1 MANVLDAFKESQEV
15 ATVDASKKIRVGII
29 GTGWI
34 ADAHIASYLKQ
45 PDVEIVAGADLIP
58 GKAAAFFAKHG
69 VEGVKCDYKDG
80 EEMVNDKSLALDAVS
95 ICTYNR
101 QHAPCAIQAL
111 EAGVHVLLEKPFT
124 VTTEEAIEVMRAE
137 KKSGKILSIGFQPR
151 LDDNMKMVKDV
162 VESGVLGKIYYIQT
176 GGGRRRGIPTPFGTT
191 FIEDETAGLGALADI
206 GCYSLDM
213 VLNAIGY
220 PKPLTVSGYKSD
232 FFGTDPNYI
241 GYKKCGH
248 PEYYKKFGVDDFAAG
263 FIRLE
268 GGIIVD
274 FRIAWAMNL
283 DTSGD
288 TIIYG
293 TKGSLRIP
301 STECWNGT
309 IGGDLVIYHEVAG
322 KQVETKIPQIIPAK
336 GAPSNFDKKIR
347 TFVDACKN
355 GGAAPVP
362 SSQILYNQA
371 ILDGI
376 AKSSDLGRE
385 IEIEIPEI

>member
-1 MANVLDAFKESQEV
+1 MANVLDAFKESQEK
-15 ATVDASKKIRVGII
+15 ATVDANKKVRVGII

-34 ADAHIASYLKQ
+34 AGAHIASYLNQ

-58 GKAAAFFAKHG
+58 GKAAAFFKKYG
-69 VEGVKCDYKDG
+69 VEGVKTDYKNG
-80 EEMVNDKSLALDAVS
+80 EEMVNDKSLKLDAVS

-111 EAGVHVLLEKPFT
+111 KAGVNVLLEKPFT
-124 VTTEEAIEVMRAE
+124 VTTEEAVEVMRAE
-137 KKSGKILSIGFQPR
+137 RESGKVLSIGFQPR
-151 LDDNMKMVKDV
+151 LDDNMKMVKEV
-162 VESGVLGKIYYIQT
+162 VQSGVLGQIYYVQT

-213 VLNAIGY
+213 VLNALGY
-220 PKPLTVSGYKSD
+220 PKPLTVSGIKTD
-232 FFGTDPNYI
+232 FFGKDPNYI
-241 GYKKCGH
+241 GYKLCGH
-248 PEYYKKFGVDDFAAG
+248 PEYYEKFGVDDFAAA

-268 GGIIVD
+268 GGIIID

-322 KQVETKIPQIIPAK
+322 KQVQTKIPQIIPKA
-336 GAPSNFDKKIR
+336 GEPSNFDKKIR
-347 TFVDACKN
+347 TFLDACKN
-355 GGAAPVP
+355 GTAAPVP
-362 SSQILYNQA
+362 SSEILYNQA
-371 ILDGI
+371 ILDHI

-385 IEIEIPEI
+385 VEVVIPEV